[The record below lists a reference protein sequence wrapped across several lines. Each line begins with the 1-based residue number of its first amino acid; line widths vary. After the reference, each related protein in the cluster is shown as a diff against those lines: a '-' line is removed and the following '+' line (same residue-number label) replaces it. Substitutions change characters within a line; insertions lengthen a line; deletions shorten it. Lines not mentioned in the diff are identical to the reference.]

1 MIKYTD
7 VFNINFYKKEIFH
20 GSWKQMRYH
29 IQQSQNEDDSTA
41 LLVTIWPGPYNFA
54 ATDDSLKRTAVF
66 EFSNDGLK
74 AAVDYLNEQYPS
86 FC

>member
-20 GSWKQMRYH
+20 GSWKQMRYQIRQH
-29 IQQSQNEDDSTA
+29 QNEDGSQS
-41 LLVTIWPGPYNFA
+41 LLVTAWPGPYNFA
-54 ATDDSLKRTAVF
+54 STDDSLKQTALF
-66 EFSNDGLK
+66 EFSNEGLK
-74 AAVDYLNEQYPS
+74 AAVDHLNRLYPS